1 MRASAPSANVLL
13 AKARAMYGHSLKA
26 QNFSE
31 LLSCHSVS
39 EVAAYLKNNTAYA
52 TVLREI
58 NEATIHRGHLEM
70 LLRRKQF
77 NDYSSLC
84 RYDLTVD
91 MHMADYII
99 RRSEVEQ
106 IVQCLRLISAGR
118 SDEFFFSMPLFF
130 ASQSRLDFMRMGAAK
145 TQEAL
150 VEALGSSPYARL
162 IRQFPPENGQI
173 RLTAIEN
180 ALYTY
185 LYNTL
190 LAIIDETKGELHE
203 QLVDLCGTQLDAQ
216 NVSRIVRMKRYF
228 HMPPEVIRANLL
240 PYGRCIPAKM
250 MDRLIDAPDAQE
262 VLRLFGEWAHP
273 TGLQHGTVTV
283 VSGGLP
289 IELTTMRRD
298 GAYRD
303 NRHPDSVT
311 FGTSIEE
318 DLARR
323 DFTVNAIALSPDGTL
338 VDPYGGQEDLKAGV
352 LRCVGEPKR
361 RFEEDA
367 LRILRLVRFCSVL
380 GFSAEKETARAAH
393 EARGLLAHVAHERVY
408 TEMNKLLLG
417 EDVGETLLTF
427 PDILGVP
434 IPEILPCVG
443 FDQCNYHHCFD
454 VWGHT
459 ARAVAA
465 VPPKRELRW
474 TMLFHDL
481 GKPLCR
487 TFDEQGVG
495 HFYGHTAISAQMAE
509 DIMARLHF
517 EKALRDR
524 IRAQL
529 ACFDDMFRP
538 ERAAI
543 HKEMAR
549 LGAETVQNLLY
560 TKQADNAAKAPAGLE
575 RAQAL
580 WHEAQK
586 IYDELISE
594 GACCSIHGLKISGE
608 DLAALGYHGR
618 EIGAVLA
625 RLLDEVASEKLK
637 NTPAALRARAVR
649 LWRSGYARHT
659 MKENETH

>member
-150 VEALGSSPYARL
+150 VEALGNTPYARL

-262 VLRLFGEWAHP
+262 VLRLFYTTRVGKALPEAQRAFLHDLHHRVPYFNARRHLHYSVHP
-273 TGLQHGTVTV
+273 MV
-283 VSGGLP
+283 VLVSYMMLMDVELDDIINVIEGIRYGLP
-289 IELTTMRRD
+289 
-298 GAYRD
+298 
-303 NRHPDSVT
+303 P
-311 FGTSIEE
+311 EE
-318 DLARR
+318 
-323 DFTVNAIALSPDGTL
+323 IKPML
-338 VDPYGGQEDLKAGV
+338 VL
-352 LRCVGEPKR
+352 LEP
-361 RFEEDA
+361 
-367 LRILRLVRFCSVL
+367 
-380 GFSAEKETARAAH
+380 
-393 EARGLLAHVAHERVY
+393 
-408 TEMNKLLLG
+408 
-417 EDVGETLLTF
+417 
-427 PDILGVP
+427 
-434 IPEILPCVG
+434 
-443 FDQCNYHHCFD
+443 
-454 VWGHT
+454 
-459 ARAVAA
+459 
-465 VPPKRELRW
+465 
-474 TMLFHDL
+474 
-481 GKPLCR
+481 
-487 TFDEQGVG
+487 
-495 HFYGHTAISAQMAE
+495 
-509 DIMARLHF
+509 
-517 EKALRDR
+517 
-524 IRAQL
+524 
-529 ACFDDMFRP
+529 
-538 ERAAI
+538 
-543 HKEMAR
+543 
-549 LGAETVQNLLY
+549 
-560 TKQADNAAKAPAGLE
+560 
-575 RAQAL
+575 
-580 WHEAQK
+580 
-586 IYDELISE
+586 
-594 GACCSIHGLKISGE
+594 
-608 DLAALGYHGR
+608 
-618 EIGAVLA
+618 
-625 RLLDEVASEKLK
+625 
-637 NTPAALRARAVR
+637 
-649 LWRSGYARHT
+649 
-659 MKENETH
+659 